1 MDLRDGIKR
10 LLYYQPLQH
19 AAELR
24 QIVFGRKEV
33 HSYCAQEEQFSFA
46 VHPLPKL
53 GISNSS

>member
-10 LLYYQPLQH
+10 LLYDQPLKY

-24 QIVFGRKEV
+24 QTEFGRKEV
-33 HSYCAQEEQFSFA
+33 HSYCAQGEQFSFS

-53 GISNSS
+53 GISKSS